1 MRTIIS
7 LIICFALFLYLAK
20 TTVQIKPFRIS
31 FGDLSN
37 AIAWLLFF
45 AAILVM
51 SYSVHR
57 KAYVQGLKRGAEIEQ
72 EAAIEAARQ
81 IIEESK
87 YCKCTPDETT
97 GWMQEVGGVPECN
110 ICGKQVKYIKSN

>member
-1 MRTIIS
+1 MRTVIS
-7 LIICFALFLYLAK
+7 VIVFIALFLYLAK

-51 SYSVHR
+51 SYSVHK
-57 KAYVQGLKRGAEIEQ
+57 KAYVQGLKKGAEIEQ
-72 EAAIEAARQ
+72 EAAIEAAMQ

-110 ICGKQVKYIKSN
+110 ICGKQVKIH